1 MTDPRE
7 ETASLPTESA
17 SLAAALEIEQNIIG
31 CALYEP
37 DACSDAFERLRPEHF
52 AEPVH
57 RLIWEEIM
65 RARSAGVATDT
76 RLLDAKLSGG
86 EAYVQFG
93 GARYLTD
100 MGAKSSLWA
109 LKGHVGAAVDASMRR
124 AIADLTK
131 QAAVHEGSASDVLAM
146 IERGAAE
153 IARQTGSESI
163 GAPVGLDA
171 LENLEAAWE
180 GRFRGLSTGLA
191 CLDRIT
197 GGMQPDD
204 VWIFGGRTSM
214 GKSVMLPC
222 LARGVAE
229 QGRGVLM
236 FSLEMSRRA
245 VQARMIAD
253 IAYDRGLVPY
263 GGDGGNVEF
272 ADLING
278 RGTREQRDRAR
289 AGAKKLA
296 SLPMVLNDKGGLN
309 LDQIISLSRRQ
320 VRAWER
326 KGVEPGCIVIDHI
339 GLVQASAQRD
349 SKAAERADVVDRL
362 KEAARLIGC
371 PIIAAAQVNRGPEA
385 RNDKRPTM
393 GDLNWSGSIE
403 QIADFVALLYRDA
416 YYLERSPVEEDQA
429 KAVGLRN
436 DLEIIVPK
444 NRSGPTCTLKAHV
457 EIACSAIRDEEETDS
472 RYHGA
477 RA

>member
-1 MTDPRE
+1 MNAIQE
-7 ETASLPTESA
+7 L
-17 SLAAALEIEQNIIG
+17 EQNILG
-31 CALYEP
+31 CVLFEP
-37 DACSDAFERLRPEHF
+37 DACTEAYERLKPEHF
-52 AEPVH
+52 AEPAH

-65 RARSAGVATDT
+65 RVRGAGVTPDGGLLDSKLSAGPTYEAV
-76 RLLDAKLSGG
+76 GG
-86 EAYVQFG
+86 R
-93 GARYLTD
+93 RYLHD
-100 MGAKSSLWA
+100 LIDKASL
-109 LKGHVGAAVDASMRR
+109 LPLRGHVEAVVDASMRR
-124 AIADLTK
+124 AIAELTDH
-131 QAAVHEGSASDVLAM
+131 ARTCEGSAGDVLAM
-146 IERGAAE
+146 LERGAAD
-153 IARQTGSESI
+153 IARRCGSETV
-163 GAPVGLDA
+163 GVPVGFDA

-180 GRFRGLSTGLA
+180 GQFRGLSTGLD

-214 GKSVMLPC
+214 GKSVILPC
-222 LARGVAE
+222 IGRGVAE

-245 VQARMIAD
+245 VQARMAAD

-272 ADLING
+272 SDLING
-278 RGTREQRDRAR
+278 RGTSQQRDRAR
-289 AGAKKLA
+289 SAARKLA
-296 SLPMVLNDKGGLN
+296 SLPMVLNDRGGLN
-309 LDQIISLSRRQ
+309 LEQIISLSRRQ

-326 KGVEPGCIVIDHI
+326 AHVEPGCIIIDHL
-339 GLVQASAQRD
+339 GLVQSSIMRD

-371 PIIAAAQVNRGPEA
+371 PIIAAAQVNRGPEG
-385 RNDKRPTM
+385 RQDKRPTM

-403 QIADFVALLYRDA
+403 QIADFVGLLYRDA

-436 DLEIIVPK
+436 ELEIIVPK

-457 EIACSAIRDEEETDS
+457 EIACSAIRDEEDHT
-472 RYHGA
+472 HG
-477 RA
+477 RRFG